1 EKPYRC
7 GDCGKSFSQR
17 PNLLTHRRVHT
28 GERPFPCAQCGKS
41 FSQKANL
48 LAHQRIH
55 AAGEK
60 ALAGGEQEDGASG
73 KAKLRSQQR
82 SYQEDTPFV
91 CPECGKSF
99 RQKPNLITHRRI
111 HTGERPFTCFLCGRS
126 FNQKTNLV
134 TH

>member
-1 EKPYRC
+1 HTGEKPFRC

-55 AAGEK
+55 
-60 ALAGGEQEDGASG
+60 GAHPEEG
-73 KAKLRSQQR
+73 KARAR
-82 SYQEDTPFV
+82 APARG
-91 CPECGKSF
+91 CP
-99 RQKPNLITHRRI
+99 
-111 HTGERPFTCFLCGRS
+111 
-126 FNQKTNLV
+126 
-134 TH
+134 

>member
-1 EKPYRC
+1 
-7 GDCGKSFSQR
+7 
-17 PNLLTHRRVHT
+17 HT

-55 AAGEK
+55 
-60 ALAGGEQEDGASG
+60 GAHPEEG
-73 KAKLRSQQR
+73 KARAR
-82 SYQEDTPFV
+82 APARGCAEDAPFV

-111 HTGERPFTCFLCGRS
+111 HTGERPFSCFLCGRS
-126 FNQKTNLV
+126 F
-134 TH
+134 